1 MQINHNIRA
10 MVTQQSLFLN
20 DNSMT
25 KSLEKLSTGLR
36 INRAQD
42 DAAGLAMSEQM
53 RTQIRGLAKA
63 KRNALDGQAALQIA
77 EGALAEIT
85 NMMQRQK
92 ELSVQSANDT
102 LTSTE
107 RMYLN
112 DEFQALTKEIDRIA
126 KNTDYNG
133 KNVLLF
139 DVDPNKSFAA
149 TKLDPYN
156 KDVTFLE
163 SANVIYKT
171 FGQNLNGAIASLTA
185 DFDSMDLVNK
195 ATAIYSEAYK
205 KMDAAG
211 QAKVDAEAA
220 KALLS
225 YTALGFKPGE
235 GVTGA
240 NKINAILDDINTV
253 ISGLGGILTDSNIKE
268 VLQKLKE
275 AGEGLGASAQAL
287 NKSLMSLNGA
297 SAVLSAGV
305 TVSGVMKLGTA
316 TVKDYVSM
324 NLAGDLLHTNTVSYM
339 DAAYVN
345 NITYSSAL
353 GVDTSKTVSLAISDN
368 VIYQNPITYSSGSG
382 LVASEKTAS
391 NMNMLKEINTF
402 LRDVNDALRAYES
415 AEKGEFKVKEGAVQT
430 VTYTF
435 ANIINSDLAAVR
447 DLKGETGIGSLDRI
461 INQLGVAYEKSLDAG
476 SESAK
481 SKENA
486 ALMASLGSIFSS
498 HTSQQ
503 MQDDLKAVLALDI
516 NKLPVNTLRD
526 EIAAW
531 QKNITDLKDAYK
543 VYSEADIATGTAASE
558 VLHVGPNYSSGLG
571 GAASNQIH
579 VNYVSVDV
587 KGLGLQAQVIDTR
600 EGAQRAIDNIQQ
612 NIKVMSSNRAAIG
625 TYINRLDYTV
635 NNISSMEYNIQD
647 AESRIR
653 DTDFATET
661 TNFTK
666 NQIMVQAATS
676 MLAQANSLPQAALS
690 LIG

>member
-10 MVTQQSLFLN
+10 MVTQQSLYLN
-20 DNSMT
+20 DNAMT

-92 ELSVQSANDT
+92 ELAVQSANDT

-163 SANVIYKT
+163 GANVIYKT
-171 FGQNLNGAIASLTA
+171 FGQNLNGAFASLTA
-185 DFDSMDLVNK
+185 DFKSMDLLDKYLNTTGSAK
-195 ATAIYSEAYK
+195 ATAKTAFN
-205 KMDAAG
+205 DNG
-211 QAKVDAEAA
+211 G
-220 KALLS
+220 LS
-225 YTALGFKPGE
+225 
-235 GVTGA
+235 GA
-240 NKINAILDDINTV
+240 NKINVILNDINKV
-253 ISGLGGILTDSNIKE
+253 ISDLGGILTDSNIKTT
-268 VLQKLKE
+268 LQLLKN
-275 AGEGLGASAQAL
+275 AGEGLGDLAQAL
-287 NKSLMSLNGA
+287 NVNLIDATATALVPPGA
-297 SAVLSAGV
+297 SHV
-305 TVSGVMKLGTA
+305 TL
-316 TVKDYVSM
+316 

-339 DAAYVN
+339 DAAY
-345 NITYSSAL
+345 
-353 GVDTSKTVSLAISDN
+353 KTDN
-368 VIYQNPITYSSGSG
+368 QDAKNKYYTTGSG
-382 LVASEKTAS
+382 LIEDEKTAS
-391 NMNMLKEINTF
+391 NMELLKEINTF

-415 AEKGEFKVKEGAVQT
+415 AEKGEFKVKEGAIQT
-430 VTYTF
+430 ITYTF
-435 ANIINSDLAAVR
+435 MNNIKGSDLAKVR
-447 DLKGETGIGSLDRI
+447 DISGTTDIGSLDRI
-461 INQLGVAYEKSLDAG
+461 INQIGVAYGKMDATTG
-476 SESAK
+476 AVADK
-481 SKENA
+481 D
-486 ALMASLGSIFSS
+486 ALIASLGSIFSTTAS
-498 HTSQQ
+498 KQ
-503 MQDDLKAVLALDI
+503 MQDDLKAVLALDV
-516 NKLPVNTLRD
+516 NKLPVNGLRD

-543 VYSEADIATGTAASE
+543 TYSEADIATGSAASE

-571 GAASNQIH
+571 GATSNQIH

-600 EGAQRAIDNIQQ
+600 EGAQRAIDNIQA

-635 NNISSMEYNIQD
+635 NNIASMEYNIQD

-661 TNFTK
+661 TSFTR
-666 NQIMVQAATS
+666 NQIMVQASTS
-676 MLAQANSLPQAALS
+676 MLAQANSLPQAVLG

>member
-92 ELSVQSANDT
+92 ELAVQSANDT

-156 KDVTFLE
+156 KEVTFLE
-163 SANVIYKT
+163 GANVLYKA
-171 FGQNLNGAIASLTA
+171 FGQALNGAFASLTA
-185 DFDSMDLVNK
+185 
-195 ATAIYSEAYK
+195 
-205 KMDAAG
+205 
-211 QAKVDAEAA
+211 
-220 KALLS
+220 S
-225 YTALGFKPGE
+225 Y
-235 GVTGA
+235 GVTSAA
-240 NKINAILDDINTV
+240 NSINGVIDQVNSY
-253 ISGLGGILTDSNIKE
+253 ISGLGGILTDSN
-268 VLQKLKE
+268 LKQTLIDLK
-275 AGEGLGASAQAL
+275 AFDTLDIG
-287 NKSLMSLNGA
+287 NN
-297 SAVLSAGV
+297 
-305 TVSGVMKLGTA
+305 
-316 TVKDYVSM
+316 
-324 NLAGDLLHTNTVSYM
+324 LLHSNTVSYM
-339 DAAYVN
+339 AASTAAGTFVN
-345 NITYSSAL
+345 
-353 GVDTSKTVSLAISDN
+353 G
-368 VIYQNPITYSSGSG
+368 
-382 LVASEKTAS
+382 EKTAS
-391 NMNMLKEINTF
+391 NMATLKTLNTF
-402 LRDVNDALRAYES
+402 FRDVNDALRAYEA
-415 AEKGEFKVKEGAVQT
+415 AEKGEFKIKEGAVHT

-435 ANIINSDLAAVR
+435 IKNIKGSDLTNVAAI
-447 DLKGETGIGSLDRI
+447 TGNTTIGSLDRI
-461 INQLGVAYEKSLDAG
+461 INQLGSTYSTKMTSAGVVSDPDA
-476 SESAK
+476 
-481 SKENA
+481 
-486 ALMASLGSIFSS
+486 LIASLGAIFSS
-498 HTSQQ
+498 NASAQ
-503 MQDDLKAVLALDI
+503 MQDDLKAVLGLDTD
-516 NKLPVNTLRD
+516 KLPINNLRD
-526 EIAAW
+526 EIVAW

-543 VYSEADIATGTAASE
+543 IYSEADIATGSAASE

-571 GAASNQIH
+571 GATSNQIH

-635 NNISSMEYNIQD
+635 NNIASMEYNIQD

-661 TNFTK
+661 TTFTR

-676 MLAQANSLPQAALS
+676 MLAQANSLPQAVLG